1 MRAHAL
7 PARLVLALI
16 LSTGLAGSPVASLRA
31 AEAVVEVVEVDLHAD
46 LSGISLRQEEILRIL
61 LRAANVAGELYTLQ
75 RAAAAQGHFTDMP
88 YHVAWPG
95 HTALLARLL
104 AQAADLSNDDPFR
117 HYLTARARALITGD
131 YARANAAWL
140 AMRDSDLDV
149 LIGPL
154 GDSPDDPAP
163 GVNGRGWFGA
173 YVLLRD
179 WAWGA
184 QLARFSVFLPEAQQA
199 LPVSAGFKAEVP
211 DVGLKLAVYD
221 LIYHAGYGSVRV
233 SSALPEQAS
242 DSRVRLNRGPRSLQ
256 LRNVMRARFDA
267 LVLPVADAMLVPED
281 RRQVVFE
288 AFFLN
293 TMLQEMAR
301 SLGMRETVTGRGP
314 VWLVLGEHAA
324 TIEEAKA
331 AVLSL
336 WLAQWLHARGELPG
350 TSLEQHYASF
360 LANLFRNAHF
370 DPDGSIGLAKVL
382 LFNHFR
388 DWGGIHRDA
397 DTGLYRVAPAEMPA
411 AIEALAAQLLTLQGS
426 GDVEG
431 AAQLVETLAV
441 PRAQFALDMQRLAE
455 AGIPAALLFRLDD
468 NLPGL

>member
-7 PARLVLALI
+7 PAGLALALI
-16 LSTGLAGSPVASLRA
+16 FATAVWPPAAPLRA
-31 AEAVVEVVEVDLHAD
+31 AEAVVEVDLHTD

-61 LRAANVAGELYTLQ
+61 LRAANVAGELYELQ
-75 RAAAAQGHFTDMP
+75 RAAAAEGRFTDMP
-88 YHVAWPG
+88 HHVAWPR

-104 AQAADLSNDDPFR
+104 ARAADASNDDPFR

-131 YARANAAWL
+131 YARAEAAWL
-140 AMRDSDLDV
+140 AMRDSDLEV

-154 GDSPDDPAP
+154 GDSAGDPAP
-163 GVNGRGWFGA
+163 GGNGWFGA

-221 LIYHAGYGSVRV
+221 LVYHAGYGSVRV
-233 SSALPEQAS
+233 SSALPEQAG

-256 LRNVMRARFDA
+256 LRNVMRARFEA
-267 LVLPVADAMLVPED
+267 LVLPVADAMLAPED
-281 RRQVVFE
+281 RRQVTFE

-301 SLGMRETVTGRGP
+301 SLGMRETLTGRGP
-314 VWLVLGEHAA
+314 VRVALGEHAE
-324 TIEEAKA
+324 TLEEAKA

-336 WLAQWLHARGELPG
+336 WLADWLHARGELPG
-350 TSLEQHYASF
+350 TSLEQHHASF
-360 LANLFRNAHF
+360 LATLFRNAHL
-370 DPDGSIGLAKVL
+370 DPGSSTGLAKVL
-382 LFNHFR
+382 MFNHFR

-397 DTGLYRVAPAEMPA
+397 DTGRYRVASAEMRVA
-411 AIEALAAQLLTLQGS
+411 VEALAAQILTLQGS
-426 GDVEG
+426 GDYEG

-441 PRAQFALDMQRLAE
+441 PRAQFTLDLQRLAE
-455 AGIPAALLFRLDD
+455 AGIPAALLFRLDE